1 MQGSRRQEALSVR
14 DDLHEPT
21 GPDEQAQ
28 PGGGRGDFRSSNEY
42 SLRDG
47 GFRPLRGSGGA
58 QQQPQFYLRDSSQG
72 QYNQRT

>member
-1 MQGSRRQEALSVR
+1 MQEELSVR

-21 GPDEQAQ
+21 GPDEQVQ
-28 PGGGRGDFRSSNEY
+28 PGGGRGGDFRSSNEY
-42 SLRDG
+42 SLRDS

-58 QQQPQFYLRDSSQG
+58 QQPQFYLRDSSQG